1 MTKLFGAVAIIG
13 LMGCHPAL
21 AHDSQDHY
29 KSVTKRIPT
38 TYQSCEVVDVPIY
51 GQAGGGAS
59 GADVLTGIIIGGLLG
74 KGASGNDK
82 GAAAGAVIGG
92 MVAADKKQGNQ
103 QIIGKRGGEPEEQGQ
118 RDPQPSQGVER
129 QARRFCLPT
138 QWKHWLLAC
147 RRCR

>member
-1 MTKLFGAVAIIG
+1 MKKLLGTVAIVSLI
-13 LMGCHPAL
+13 GCHPAL

-103 QIIGKRGGEPEEQGQ
+103 QIIGYRQQ
-118 RDPQPSQGVER
+118 QVCRDVTTYDESSHTVYSHSTVTFTHEGR
-129 QARRFCLPT
+129 TYTLRF
-138 QWKHWLLAC
+138 QK
-147 RRCR
+147 